1 MNDNTIS
8 ATQELKNNVLDIMNR
23 LQGFLKKYPRAELT
37 QPSNDFILSKE
48 LLQKGEFNLAVC
60 GKVKNGKSSL
70 INAFIGKPLLPVC
83 TDVATSRVFKISNAS
98 TDSFYVVYA
107 NGDKKQITEAQLASY
122 GSQSVID
129 NAGIVDADKTIA
141 YIEVNTKLDFLPEGV
156 SIIDTPG
163 IGSTYPQHTA
173 ITKQYLKMADAV
185 LFVANPT
192 PLEKIELD
200 FLKEVVTIT
209 PNIMFVTTKIDEN
222 GSESVENTLAD
233 NTEKINK
240 SIGDKL
246 YRKVKMLTMSSTIL
260 MDAASSNDK
269 EVADFNLEIS
279 GYDAVKAEMLKTIYL
294 TQGYYRAGVAYNAL
308 VKYYQVIHGS
318 LQNRLDAA
326 RKSGEE
332 YDRLRQEYEEA
343 HELFVNQMGE
353 EKRRDVLNEV
363 EMILKTMDYGF
374 NQIFSSHGDFVKGY
388 ESEIDSLT
396 SETISGFGEGLGEK
410 IVSELQGKWND
421 LTGTVYEKMM
431 DAVNRY
437 NEECQMS
444 VPDDIR
450 IMNPDNNADPS
461 LPDVTFKD
469 KMAAARTEMLTA
481 GMISTAATTVAGAAW
496 YFFPAVVAPALPVLA
511 PVLVVLGVG
520 ALLWGAVSGRKIA
533 IDKQLA
539 KNKVA
544 LKNYLYE
551 TVSSCKK
558 QLVETSLQ
566 NGKYQS
572 LYQGFVV
579 AVRQQAQK
587 AVTDIYEKYK
597 KEIDAMKKTLTES
610 RQNPQLIPALE
621 QMLTEWQAN
630 KQSLQN
636 IKQKLETIN
645 VN

>member
-1 MNDNTIS
+1 MNDNTIFT
-8 ATQELKNNVLDIMNR
+8 AQELKNNVLDSMNCFH
-23 LQGFLKKYPRAELT
+23 GFLKKYPRAELT

-70 INAFIGKPLLPVC
+70 INAFIGKALLPVC
-83 TDVATSRVFKISNAS
+83 TDVATSRVFKISNAN
-98 TDSFYVVYA
+98 TDSFYVVYG
-107 NGDKKQITEAQLASY
+107 NGDKKQITEAQLVSY
-122 GSQSVID
+122 GSQSAID
-129 NAGIVDADKTIA
+129 DAGIIDADKTIA

-200 FLKEVVTIT
+200 FLKEVVAIT

-222 GSESVENTLAD
+222 GSENVENTLTD

-260 MDAASSNDK
+260 MDAAISNDK

-279 GYDAVKAEMLKTIYL
+279 GYDAVKEEILKTIFL
-294 TQGYYRAGVAYNAL
+294 TQGYYRVGVAYNAL
-308 VKYYQVIHGS
+308 VKYYQVILGS
-318 LQNRLDAA
+318 LQNRLDVA
-326 RKSGEE
+326 RKSSEE

-343 HELFVNQMGE
+343 QESFVNQMGE
-353 EKRRDVLNEV
+353 EKRRNVLNEV
-363 EMILKTMDYGF
+363 EMILKTMDYDF
-374 NQIFSSHGDFVKGY
+374 NQTFSSHGDFVKDY
-388 ESEIDSLT
+388 ESKIESLT
-396 SETISGFGEGLGEK
+396 SETINGFGEGLGER

-444 VPDDIR
+444 VPNNIR

-496 YFFPAVVAPALPVLA
+496 YFFPAVVAPTLPVLA
-511 PVLVVLGVG
+511 PVLVVLSVG
-520 ALLWGAVSGRKIA
+520 ALVWGAVSGRKIA

-539 KNKVA
+539 KNKAA
-544 LKNYLYE
+544 LKNYLYD

-579 AVRQQAQK
+579 SVRQQAQK
-587 AVTDIYEKYK
+587 ALTDIYEKYK
-597 KEIDAMKKTLTES
+597 KELDAMKKTLAES
-610 RQNPQLIPALE
+610 RQNPQLVLALE

-630 KQSLQN
+630 RPILQS
-636 IKQKLETIN
+636 IKQKLETFN
-645 VN
+645 VD

>member
-37 QPSNDFILSKE
+37 QPSNNFILSKE

-363 EMILKTMDYGF
+363 EMILKTMDYDF

-410 IVSELQGKWND
+410 IVRELQGKWND

-587 AVTDIYEKYK
+587 SVTDIYEKYK
-597 KEIDAMKKTLTES
+597 KEIDAIKRTLTES

-630 KQSLQN
+630 KKSLQN

-645 VN
+645 VD